1 MLTGAVVIGVVRTT
15 RRGALKASTADVRST
30 LSASSAEARKPEE
43 DVMRNVDAGDEPS
56 RAPERYEVNGRG
68 GRGVGAILDITD
80 MLRGATTIG
89 AVTGPRWSRLTL
101 GRGGVPAEGGR
112 MAGMVVMVGVVV

>member
-15 RRGALKASTADVRST
+15 RRRALKAATAEVRST
-30 LSASSAEARKPEE
+30 LSASPAEARKPEY

-68 GRGVGAILDITD
+68 GRGVGATLDITD

-89 AVTGPRWSRLTL
+89 AVTGPRWSRLTP
-101 GRGGVPAEGGR
+101 GRGELLPR
-112 MAGMVVMVGVVV
+112 AGAWRGWSSRSAS